1 MKVKCRFTLLAKF
14 RLWMGRRGQPDN
26 MCPCLC
32 FSSRVTSQGANFDKD
47 KIDQIGNEIASAKDI
62 TERNKI
68 GLKYGFRWDMAG
80 SDYMDESTSDSFLCE
95 SMDGIRFLSDDQ
107 EMIQHLSGKKI
118 SLTKEYELI
127 LSNS

>member
-1 MKVKCRFTLLAKF
+1 
-14 RLWMGRRGQPDN
+14 
-26 MCPCLC
+26 
-32 FSSRVTSQGANFDKD
+32 VTSQGANFDKD